1 MVGLLPRGGGSSART
16 GTDAADVVLGGQTA
30 AALQLITE
38 ELGLRRAMLVAADD
52 PVPEQEHIDLP
63 LVRDGVEWAVLRVIG
78 SNAAQRTANPSVRS
92 LITRLVLDGMVDD
105 VGGLDAEGG
114 DRAAVAQVLADNSL
128 EMVLQP
134 IMELDSGRI
143 AGVEALSRFPADS
156 NRSTEGWFALASA
169 AGLGVELEAAALS
182 RAVAVLP
189 DLPDDVYLS
198 VNLSPRALMSAELQ
212 AILSDTPLDGVVLEI
227 TEHARVPDYGA
238 LADVLQ
244 PFRARGARVAV
255 DDTGSGFASL
265 RHVLRL
271 EPEIVKLDS
280 SLTHHIDSDAVLR
293 ALGYTLKAF
302 ASAIGAETVAEGIEN
317 ERELYALRFLGV
329 PYGQGFFLHEALDV
343 DPASWPDDMWTSAA
357 TTLPPAEDEHGHR
370 RDPGGS
376 AAPGVGDR

>member
-1 MVGLLPRGGGSSART
+1 MVGLLPPGGGSSAQT
-16 GTDAADVVLGGQTA
+16 GTDADVVLGGQTA

-38 ELGLRRAMLVAADD
+38 ELGLRRAMLVAPDD

-105 VGGLDAEGG
+105 VGGIDAEGG
-114 DRAAVAQVLADNSL
+114 DRAAVAQVLADNLL

-134 IMELDSGRI
+134 IVELDSGRI
-143 AGVEALSRFPADS
+143 VGVEALSRFPADS

-169 AGLGVELEAAALS
+169 AGLGVELEAAALR
-182 RAVAVLP
+182 RAVTVLP

-212 AILSDTPLDGVVLEI
+212 AILSDTPLHGVVLEI

-244 PFRARGARVAV
+244 PFRTRGARVAV

-302 ASAIGAETVAEGIEN
+302 AGAIGAETVAEGIEN

-343 DPASWPDDMWTSAA
+343 DPATWPDGMWSSSPVSGPVEDA
-357 TTLPPAEDEHGHR
+357 PPPD
-370 RDPGGS
+370 
-376 AAPGVGDR
+376 

>member
-1 MVGLLPRGGGSSART
+1 MVGLLPRGVGSSTTQRT
-16 GTDAADVVLGGQTA
+16 RDTAHAVLGGQTA
-30 AALQLITE
+30 AALQLVEE
-38 ELGLRRAMLVAADD
+38 ELGVRRATLVAADD

-63 LVRDGVEWAVLRVIG
+63 LVRDGVEWAVLRVVG
-78 SNAAQRTANPSVRS
+78 PNAAQRTANPSVRS
-92 LITRLVLDGMVDD
+92 LITRLVLDGMVAD
-105 VGGLDAEGG
+105 VGGIGTEGG

-134 IMELDSGRI
+134 IVELDSGRI
-143 AGVEALSRFPADS
+143 VGVEALSRFPANG
-156 NRSTEGWFALASA
+156 NRSTEGWFALATA
-169 AGLGVELEAAALS
+169 AGLGIELEAAALR
-182 RAVAVLP
+182 RAVTVIN
-189 DLPDDVYLS
+189 DLPDGVYLS
-198 VNLSPRALMSAELQ
+198 VNLSPRALMSTELQ
-212 AILSDTPLDGVVLEI
+212 EILADIRLDCVVLEI

-302 ASAIGAETVAEGIEN
+302 AGAIGAETVAEGIEN

-329 PYGQGFFLHEALDV
+329 PYGQGFFLHDALGV
-343 DPASWPDDMWTSAA
+343 DPTTWPDEMRSAG
-357 TTLPPAEDEHGHR
+357 PD
-370 RDPGGS
+370 
-376 AAPGVGDR
+376 VGDR